1 MLDSTPSPITPP
13 VVYWDSWYL
22 NASPGPYYPFAT
34 NSGTPPT
41 FDNIV
46 ALPTASD
53 AAKLAYRNDSAGT
66 FNLTPSTSY
75 SCQTAG
81 GELSWNATTKTLT
94 VSGTIFIDGSVY
106 VNDGAINTCTG
117 QATLYASGSVLLKK
131 STLCAQLNVARTA
144 YDTLN
149 WNPNQRLLCIVSNGN
164 GSLAQDSQVSAGDGV
179 QLTSAYFQGAVF
191 ATNDVEIQTTSTIDG
206 PIVGSTVKLGSP

>member
-1 MLDSTPSPITPP
+1 M
-13 VVYWDSWYL
+13 
-22 NASPGPYYPFAT
+22 N
-34 NSGTPPT
+34 N
-41 FDNIV
+41 
-46 ALPTASD
+46 
-53 AAKLAYRNDSAGT
+53 
-66 FNLTPSTSY
+66 
-75 SCQTAG
+75 
-81 GELSWNATTKTLT
+81 
-94 VSGTIFIDGSVY
+94 
-106 VNDGAINTCTG
+106 GAINTYTG
-117 QATLYASGSVLLKK
+117 QATLYASGSVLLKN

-206 PIVGSTVKLGSP
+206 PIVGSTVKLGQSVNTSFPTIITVPAGMPSNPTVDAQPLAPTNYSG